1 MSEPMVVRRVFPG
14 WSICIPRSFQEVFEE
29 DDGYWH
35 GWDRKRSVSL
45 TSFLIVDKD
54 GPVEQQ
60 AIGAVL
66 PPPPRDGTAEDLP
79 PGLMGWVTDGP
90 AVQPAHARRALSGIL
105 VAHGRALAVT
115 ITHGDLAWA
124 RSVLRS
130 IQSHSVPLSAEV
142 DGSEVATV
150 Q

>member
-1 MSEPMVVRRVFPG
+1 MVVRRVFPG
-14 WSICIPRSFQEVFEE
+14 WSICIPRTFRESF
-29 DDGYWH
+29 DDDAAYWH

-45 TSFLIVDKD
+45 TSFLIIDQD
-54 GPVEQQ
+54 GPVEQE

-66 PPPPRDGTAEDLP
+66 PPPPPGEAGEELP

-90 AVQPAHARRALSGIL
+90 AEQPARAQRALSGFL
-105 VAHGRALAVT
+105 VAHGRALVVT

-130 IQSHSVPLSAEV
+130 IQSHPVPLSAEI
-142 DGSEVATV
+142 DSAEVAPSH
-150 Q
+150 